1 MSASAIRK
9 SFTFVQNAATMPG
22 RLAQKIG
29 PSKKSFWTSAQFGA
43 WTMTHA
49 SPPRTT
55 TVLMTAVAVARHE
68 VFDRRSG
75 TSAAGEIGGADEGP
89 PAVTPGPPDRALR
102 RGAAPGLRVDTSG
115 GTLCGSPP

>member
-75 TSAAGEIGGADEGP
+75 TSAAGEIGGTDEGP
-89 PAVTPGPPDRALR
+89 PAVTRGPPDRSWR
-102 RGAAPGLRVDTSG
+102 RGAARGLRCEHR
-115 GTLCGSPP
+115 CGHLVRE